1 METAKSYY
9 PVGIVF
15 MNNVLN
21 NRDGT
26 TANITQTVK
35 DVLLLN
41 NKYRKAYNPDL
52 SPVTGKPIDGGVQ
65 SAAPGYSSG
74 MTDNNTNAIGWTK
87 VD

>member
-1 METAKSYY
+1 METAQSYY

-21 NRDGT
+21 NREGT

-41 NKYRKAYNPDL
+41 NRYRKAYDPAR
-52 SPVTGKPIDGGVQ
+52 SPVDGAYISDGGSAVS

-74 MTDNNTNAIGWTK
+74 MTDNHTNAIVW
-87 VD
+87 